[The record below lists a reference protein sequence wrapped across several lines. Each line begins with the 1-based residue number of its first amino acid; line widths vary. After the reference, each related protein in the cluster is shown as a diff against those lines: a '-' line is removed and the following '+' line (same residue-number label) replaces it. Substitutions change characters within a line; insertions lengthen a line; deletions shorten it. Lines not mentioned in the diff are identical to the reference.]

1 MFLFLSKLL
10 PIFIYPIGLSCLLL
24 VIALLRLWK
33 FPRQAAMFIGL
44 ALVILLV
51 SGNGPIAIRLVQSLE
66 WQHLPPEELPQAEA
80 IVVLGGAMRP
90 HIYPR
95 PWVDVQDS
103 GDRVIHGAR
112 LYNEGKA
119 PRIIFSG
126 GHIDWRGTGESESG
140 DMAVLAEALGVPRS
154 AMLEDKTSLNTY
166 ENAVNVKKILEE
178 QGINQILLVTS
189 AIHMPRSLKI
199 FEKQGIET
207 IPAPTDFLISE
218 KELSEPGETP
228 QAAVLNAL
236 PQSWAIE
243 HVTRVIKERIGMV
256 VYRLRGWL

>member
-24 VIALLRLWK
+24 VVALIRLWK
-33 FPRQAAMFIGL
+33 FPRQAALCIGL

-51 SGNGPIAIRLVQSLE
+51 SGNGPIATRLVQSLE
-66 WQHLPPEELPQAEA
+66 WQHLPPEEMPRAEA

-126 GHIDWRGTGESESG
+126 GHIDWKGTGDSESQ
-140 DMAVLAEALGVPRS
+140 DMVALAEALGVPRT

-178 QGINQILLVTS
+178 EGINRILLVTS

-207 IPAPTDFLISE
+207 IPAPTDFLVSE
-218 KELSEPGETP
+218 KELNEPTETT
-228 QAAVLNAL
+228 QAAILNAL

-243 HVTRVIKERIGMV
+243 QVTRVIKEYIGMV